1 MKLILRSD
9 LRCPQRGCT
18 AAIVEF
24 RDTASADY
32 RCKVHGPIRPGVKSH
47 VGTKPTPPTLTY
59 PVADLC
65 RHTTPPPT
73 EEPPPYRTT
82 PEEQP

>member
-9 LRCPQRGCT
+9 LRCPQRGCA

-24 RDTASADY
+24 RETASADY

-47 VGTKPTPPTLTY
+47 VGTKSDAAALIY
-59 PVADLC
+59 PVADQC

-73 EEPPPYRTT
+73 EVPPIYRTL